1 MKLRNIFIIGSGYLA
16 KSIVT
21 ELSGS
26 GVITHANIFIFS
38 RNFNNSNWLCTIGNV
53 RSSIY
58 MNSVKFHPEIIDW
71 NSSNYLVDKINE
83 LRPGLVINT
92 SSLQSMWSLNLKNKW
107 SDLILKTGYGL
118 TLPLQYYIANKVAN
132 SISSSVNPPIFINCC
147 YPDCVN
153 YLLKKKGHNI
163 YSGIGNI
170 GIIELVL
177 SGIILKSQEY
187 KMLATH
193 YHVQELMKDEK
204 ERIHFPKLFF
214 NGEEC
219 QDSSQIFRKITL
231 VNNHFINSITSSHCI
246 KLMDIILNEKSC
258 TLHLPGPNGLIG
270 GFPVTISKG
279 LITLIG
285 AGISSLEK
293 EEIWNRNT
301 LSNEG
306 LVFQED
312 KVCFSDLTYNSLVKV
327 SHDLAVGFDYADI
340 DYYVDEFIGLKKTL
354 LLFSN

>member
-1 MKLRNIFIIGSGYLA
+1 MEMRNLFIIGSGYLA

-21 ELSGS
+21 ELSCS
-26 GVITHANIFIFS
+26 GVITNANIFIFS
-38 RNFNNSNWLCTIGNV
+38 RNLNNSNWLCTIGNV

-58 MNSVKFHPEIIDW
+58 INSVKFHPEIIDW

-83 LRPGLVINT
+83 LRPILIINT
-92 SSLQSMWSLNLKNKW
+92 SSLQSMWSLNNKSKW

-118 TLPLQYYIANKVAN
+118 TLPLQYYIANKVAT
-132 SISSSVNPPIFINCC
+132 SISNSFNPPVFINCC

-153 YLLKKKGHNI
+153 YLLNKKGHKI

-177 SGIILKSQEY
+177 SGIILKSQQY
-187 KMLATH
+187 RMLATH
-193 YHVQELMKDEK
+193 YHVQELLKDSK

-214 NGEEC
+214 NGEEY
-219 QDSSQIFRKITL
+219 QDSSQIFGKISL
-231 VNNHFINSITSSHCI
+231 VNNHYINSITSSHCI
-246 KLMDIILNEKSC
+246 KLLDSILNEKSC

-279 LITLIG
+279 LITSIG
-285 AGISSLEK
+285 TGISSLEK
-293 EEIWNRNT
+293 EEIWNRNS

-312 KVCFSDLTYNSLVKV
+312 KVCFSDLTYDSLVKV
-327 SHDLAVGFDYADI
+327 SHDLAVGFDYTDI
-340 DYYVDEFIGLKKTL
+340 DYYVDEFIELKNNL
-354 LLFSN
+354 AII